1 MDAYSL
7 PCCLDLVPIC
17 HGKLVIALV
26 YQCMYNCIVYDC
38 VVVLVPVVSVD
49 DVSVLLL
56 RIPVVFDMCLIE
68 LVHF

>member
-1 MDAYSL
+1 
-7 PCCLDLVPIC
+7 
-17 HGKLVIALV
+17 
-26 YQCMYNCIVYDC
+26 